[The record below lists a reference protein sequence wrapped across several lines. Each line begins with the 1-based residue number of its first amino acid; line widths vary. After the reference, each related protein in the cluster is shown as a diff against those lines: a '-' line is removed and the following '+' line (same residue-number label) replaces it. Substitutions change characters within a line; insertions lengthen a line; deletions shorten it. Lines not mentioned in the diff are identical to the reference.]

1 MQVERFQKDQDG
13 MYISGSDGSIEYLG
27 EDQDDDMAT
36 IDDKPKPVGKL
47 AVQGNSFD
55 DGSFVNMQD

>member
-1 MQVERFQKDQDG
+1 

-27 EDQDDDMAT
+27 EDNQDDDMAT
-36 IDDKPKPVGKL
+36 IDDKPKPASKVI
-47 AVQGNSFD
+47 QGNSFD